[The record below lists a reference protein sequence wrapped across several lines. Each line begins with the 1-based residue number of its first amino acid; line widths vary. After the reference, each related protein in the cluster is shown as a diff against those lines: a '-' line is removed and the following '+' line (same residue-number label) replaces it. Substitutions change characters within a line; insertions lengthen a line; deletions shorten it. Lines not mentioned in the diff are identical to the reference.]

1 MNFETTALRLV
12 GAETELGQRPA
23 LTLVQPTGK
32 LRLGEQ
38 KSKNL
43 KRAQDIIEMI
53 AWATVL
59 FVTATFLIDGGIKQI
74 TDIPSALNAVS
85 RLTSL
90 IGTDLLLIAML
101 LIARV
106 PWIDKFYGHDKATLA
121 HKKLGK
127 PILYLVVAHFLAS
140 LIEFAIVNGENILA
154 TAWWFITDVQDM
166 LLATISLA
174 LMILVVVTSLNFA
187 RKKMSYEA
195 WFIVHLMSYAAVLAA
210 VPHVFS
216 AGSDIAGKPVQ
227 TIFWVSLYLFVAF
240 NIVWYRVALP
250 LIRAARLGLK
260 VESVVKESSDTA
272 SIYITGNGLEK
283 LRGQAGQF
291 YLLRVLT
298 KKRWFKAHP
307 FSISAAPNS
316 QFIRFTIGDRGDD
329 SGAML
334 SIKPGT
340 KVMVE
345 GPYGVFTEERRTKEK
360 VVLIASGIG
369 IPPVRAL
376 AESMAA
382 RAGDVTVI
390 YRVRNAYDAS
400 LLDEVREIC
409 RIRGF
414 ALHVLAGPRAR
425 SNSWMNADGTDTP
438 DQARLT
444 MMAPWVSESD
454 VYVCGPEN
462 WTHSVKKSLLRAGT
476 PEEQIHSEEYAW

>member
-1 MNFETTALRLV
+1 MRNSGRSQTTPRFIRQIESMNFETNRLRLV
-12 GAETELGQRPA
+12 GAEAELGQRPA

-38 KSKNL
+38 KFKNL

-90 IGTDLLLIAML
+90 VGTDLLLIAML

-140 LIEFAIVNGENILA
+140 LIEFAIVNGENVFA

-174 LMILVVVTSLNFA
+174 LMILVVITSLNFA

-195 WFIVHLMSYAAVLAA
+195 WMIVHLLSYASVLAA
-210 VPHVFS
+210 VPHLFS

-260 VESVVKESSDTA
+260 VESVGSTLVTLVSS
-272 SIYITGNGLEK
+272 
-283 LRGQAGQF
+283 
-291 YLLRVLT
+291 
-298 KKRWFKAHP
+298 
-307 FSISAAPNS
+307 
-316 QFIRFTIGDRGDD
+316 
-329 SGAML
+329 AM
-334 SIKPGT
+334 PG
-340 KVMVE
+340 
-345 GPYGVFTEERRTKEK
+345 PK
-360 VVLIASGIG
+360 VVETAPLI
-369 IPPVRAL
+369 R
-376 AESMAA
+376 
-382 RAGDVTVI
+382 
-390 YRVRNAYDAS
+390 
-400 LLDEVREIC
+400 
-409 RIRGF
+409 
-414 ALHVLAGPRAR
+414 
-425 SNSWMNADGTDTP
+425 
-438 DQARLT
+438 
-444 MMAPWVSESD
+444 
-454 VYVCGPEN
+454 
-462 WTHSVKKSLLRAGT
+462 
-476 PEEQIHSEEYAW
+476 